1 MNYFN
6 QIKLTMK
13 LGKKN
18 TNMITRMNVLFEEGY
33 LVSEI
38 ILLTEEL
45 SHATIIILKW
55 ADWGAL
61 RMHPANVEPV
71 LLKHLLQAFCLA

>member
-6 QIKLTMK
+6 QIKLIMK

-18 TNMITRMNVLFEEGY
+18 TNMIMRMNVLFKEGY

-38 ILLTEEL
+38 ILLTEEP

-61 RMHPANVEPV
+61 HMHPMNVEPV